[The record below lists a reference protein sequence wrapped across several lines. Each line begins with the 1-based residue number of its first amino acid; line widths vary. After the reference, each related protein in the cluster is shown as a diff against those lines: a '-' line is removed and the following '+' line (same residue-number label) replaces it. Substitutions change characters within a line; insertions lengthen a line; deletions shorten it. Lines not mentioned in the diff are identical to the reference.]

1 MNPVESYLVD
11 LYAVSG
17 AGTPETSGYPA
28 LANLL
33 NSVGEKLKP
42 KVRAVIHPANNGAGL
57 PDGGFFSAQEL
68 RKHPDETSIFKLK
81 PERGVL
87 EVKPV
92 DHDLLKVAQSP
103 QVRDYLEHY
112 GQILLTN
119 YRSFAL
125 YTWEG
130 GKPVPGED
138 FHIADSVSAFWE
150 IAKHPKNHPLL
161 GERLTE
167 YLRRVL
173 LNRARL
179 STPKDLAAY
188 LASYAREARARV
200 EGAESNA
207 LAPIAAALGGALG
220 IEFKGDKGEHFFRST
235 LI

>member
-1 MNPVESYLVD
+1 M
-11 LYAVSG
+11 AV
-17 AGTPETSGYPA
+17 
-28 LANLL
+28 
-33 NSVGEKLKP
+33 
-42 KVRAVIHPANNGAGL
+42 
-57 PDGGFFSAQEL
+57 FSAKEL
-68 RKHPDETSIFKLK
+68 RRHPDETSLFDLK

-92 DHDLLKVAQSP
+92 DHDLLKLAETA
-103 QVRDYLEHY
+103 QVRGYLEHY

-119 YRSFAL
+119 FRNFAL

-130 GKPVPGED
+130 GKPFAGED
-138 FHIADSVSAFWE
+138 FLIARNAEEFWE
-150 IAKHPKNHPLL
+150 IARHPRDHRLL

-173 LNRARL
+173 LARARL

-207 LAPIAAALGGALG
+207 LAPIATALGVALG
-220 IEFKGDKGEHFFRST
+220 IEFTKGRSWRGRSQSCPPKRGRRSRDQKRPSSASAV
-235 LI
+235 LR